1 MADFD
6 RSFSISEDGLSFDD
20 NVGILAGA
28 DDPSS
33 AGQAAPVG
41 SLYIRADASGVL
53 YIKTNTGDT
62 DWSPV
67 GAAGSGTT
75 PRQVMCYTA
84 LRA

>member
-1 MADFD
+1 MADFSK
-6 RSFSISEDGLSFDD
+6 SFSISEDGLSFDD
-20 NVGILAGA
+20 VVGIIPGT
-28 DDPSS
+28 DDPST
-33 AGQAAPVG
+33 AGQAAPIG
-41 SLYIRADASGVL
+41 SLYMRADGSGVL

-62 DWSPV
+62 DWSAV

>member
-1 MADFD
+1 MADFTKA
-6 RSFSISEDGLSFDD
+6 FSVSQNGLSFDD
-20 NVGILAGA
+20 VVGIVSGT

-33 AGQAAPVG
+33 TGQAAPIG
-41 SLYIRADASGVL
+41 SLYIRADGSGVL

-62 DWSPV
+62 DWSAV

-84 LRA
+84 LRS